1 MSTEL
6 VTIYGEDNVGAVE
19 QPVHITRVKTRTG
32 IGYAFQ
38 TPQGWITISL
48 AEIENRIALSG
59 LASTQEEWFRGRNG
73 TPSGVELPSR
83 WADGWSQS

>member
-6 VTIYGEDNVGAVE
+6 VTIYGEENVGTVE

-38 TPQGWITISL
+38 TPQGWITVSL

-59 LASTQEEWFRGRNG
+59 LASTWFG
-73 TPSGVELPSR
+73 SVELPSR